1 MFYISIDIRHGYLQ
15 VFLLFI
21 DPHRISWKSFF
32 SSLTLITYL
41 SQLLVSNLTIKAHP
55 LFFFWY
61 WLCGSR
67 HLFPNFT
74 IQALLIISCV
84 WYWISVSLHL
94 FPLSVSMTRQARP
107 RIVTRNRN
115 RRLNQVIEAEV
126 EPIVHNDEQIT
137 ADPPAGSRKR
147 KKVCAQDEPQSE
159 GQPFIDQFFAIFFW
173 EVKWPADPKNVRTRT
188 TCPGAQSLPNT
199 PTWSPRKACNKEKKK
214 IMCCS
219 GQSIQ

>member
-1 MFYISIDIRHGYLQ
+1 MVICKF
-15 VFLLFI
+15 
-21 DPHRISWKSFF
+21 FF
-32 SSLTLITYL
+32 SSLTLTAYL
-41 SQLLVSNLTIKAHP
+41 ESLSSLHWPSSRISASFLCPTWQLKLIH
-55 LFFFWY
+55 FFFWY
-61 WLCGSR
+61 WLCGSL

-74 IQALLIISCV
+74 IQALLIIFCV
-84 WYWISVSLHL
+84 WYWIWVSLHL

-107 RIVTRNRN
+107 CIVTRNRN